1 MGLSTLVPRPL
12 LSQGPGLR
20 WWPKKAYS
28 ASLALLVPSPLRHHT
43 PGCVRL
49 CWWLELV
56 QCEEPSPQFC
66 CLPVLVSARG
76 LSESAAIPCIL
87 SATFSGLLGSGQLW
101 FSGIHPS
108 PHSAFPYCCVFPI
121 RASHPQVQNTH
132 THTSEGCNGELAL
145 CEHVRDAFLDLSGN
159 IFYSTRKNAG
169 QIPPYCKQAGSGFH
183 QATAWPGLAGG
194 WSPQQM
200 TLFTVCWLLLL
211 LS

>member
-132 THTSEGCNGELAL
+132 THTHVGGMQRRIGPVWACEGCFPWPVR
-145 CEHVRDAFLDLSGN
+145 EHILLN
-159 IFYSTRKNAG
+159 EKE
-169 QIPPYCKQAGSGFH
+169 C
-183 QATAWPGLAGG
+183 WPN
-194 WSPQQM
+194 SS
-200 TLFTVCWLLLL
+200 LL
-211 LS
+211 